1 MKNLN
6 LLVVEGNLQ
15 KENETFKNSGIP
27 THAESL
33 KESLS
38 FYTNDLNIDVF
49 NPCSEKSFD
58 KILPIIKKYDG
69 LIWGGSSLNIYNDCI
84 EIRRQIAFMKECFKN
99 IKKIL
104 AICWGMQVAV
114 TAAGGEVKKSS
125 KGAHIG
131 IASDI
136 EINEIGL
143 NHPLYKSKNKK
154 FNSPAFNFDE
164 VVTLPNGALHLAS
177 NKINKIQS
185 IHFKSGVSDI
195 WGLQYHPEITYN
207 KMISLIKFRKDR
219 LINVRKCFRDEEEIQ
234 KHISF
239 IEEELKISE
248 KETRMVE
255 LKNWLNYLKSAA

>member
-6 LLVVEGNLQ
+6 LLVVEGNIQ
-15 KENETFKNSGIP
+15 EENDTFKLNGIP

-38 FYTNDLNIDVF
+38 YYTKDLNIDIF
-49 NPCSEKSFD
+49 NPCSEKNFD
-58 KILPIIKKYDG
+58 KILLNIKKYDG

-84 EIRRQIAFMKECFKN
+84 EIKRQISFMKECFKN

-114 TAAGGEVKKSS
+114 TAAGGEVKKSV

-131 IASDI
+131 IANNI
-136 EINEIGL
+136 EINENGI
-143 NHPLYKSKNKK
+143 NHPLYRSKDKK

-164 VVTLPNGALHLAS
+164 VVTLPEKAIHLAS

-185 IHFKSGVSDI
+185 INFKSGMSDV
-195 WGLQYHPEITYN
+195 WGLQYHPEITYH

-219 LINVRKCFRDEEEIQ
+219 LIDTRKCFKDEKEIQ
-234 KHISF
+234 EHISF
-239 IEEELKISE
+239 IENEIKISI
-248 KETRMVE
+248 KESRMME
-255 LKNWLNYLKSAA
+255 LKNWLDYLKAA